1 MPKKTLSSF
10 VLQASRHLLQADGY
24 ISRFI
29 HTSEGRVHYYRAKS
43 QGKLPLMVFLHGL
56 GAHGADLTPLF
67 RPLRKYAKGV
77 VVLAL
82 PVHGL
87 SDAPRSGVLP
97 DPLNQM
103 LFEALDTILKNDE
116 PALIFGNSL
125 GGLAAIRYTNHAPQ
139 NVHSL
144 VLSSPGGA
152 PVDDEKLNRLRQIFA
167 TATQERPS
175 EFVDRLYNKPPMHR
189 RLMEAEIQLRYAN
202 ENVRRIFDHFDPD
215 HLLTPAEIQ
224 SIHVPTLMIW
234 GKQDRI
240 LEEHVEFYR
249 EHKPDHFRLEE
260 PDHFTHCPYMEM
272 SEELAIQIRNF
283 ARLHSLPPRSAS

>member
-24 ISRFI
+24 FSRFV
-29 HTSEGRVHYYRAKS
+29 HTRQGRVHYYRAKS
-43 QGKLPLMVFLHGL
+43 NGTLPPMVFLHGL

-67 RPLRKYAKGV
+67 RPLRKYARSIT
-77 VVLAL
+77 VLDL

-87 SDAPRSGVLP
+87 SDPPRDGVLP
-97 DPLNQM
+97 GPLNTM
-103 LFEALDTILKNDE
+103 LFEALDHLLKDEE

-125 GGLAAIRYTNHAPQ
+125 GGLAAIRYTNHAPH

-152 PVDDEKLNRLRQIFA
+152 PVDEEKLTRLRQIFA
-167 TATQERPS
+167 TATQERPG
-175 EFVDRLYNKPPMHR
+175 EFVDRLYNKAPLHR
-189 RLMEAEIQLRYAN
+189 ALMEAEIQLRFAN
-202 ENVRRIFDHFDPD
+202 ENIRRIFDHFDPD
-215 HLLTPAEIQ
+215 HLLTPEEIQ

-234 GKQDRI
+234 GQQDRI

-249 EHKPDHFRLEE
+249 EHKPQHFRLEE
-260 PDHFTHCPYMEM
+260 PAHFTHCPYMEM
-272 SEELAIQIRNF
+272 SEELAIRMVNF
-283 ARLHSLPPRSAS
+283 ARLHSR